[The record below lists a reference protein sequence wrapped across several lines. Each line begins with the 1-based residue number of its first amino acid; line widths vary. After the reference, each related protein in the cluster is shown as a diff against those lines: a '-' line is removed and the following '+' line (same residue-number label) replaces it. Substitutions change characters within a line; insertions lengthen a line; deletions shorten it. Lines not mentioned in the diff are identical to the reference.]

1 MTVIHRDAT
10 YELQSFSID
19 LRMATTSILTK
30 NKFRLQNFSHPEV
43 HFRTS
48 IKDPKLNAVNNKMSL
63 LGKDNHL
70 LAAF

>member
-1 MTVIHRDAT
+1 MPLMRFSPSQLIFGWP
-10 YELQSFSID
+10 LQVYSPK
-19 LRMATTSILTK
+19 T
-30 NKFRLQNFSHPEV
+30 NFRLQNFSHPEV

-48 IKDPKLNAVNNKMSL
+48 TKDPKLNALNNKMSL